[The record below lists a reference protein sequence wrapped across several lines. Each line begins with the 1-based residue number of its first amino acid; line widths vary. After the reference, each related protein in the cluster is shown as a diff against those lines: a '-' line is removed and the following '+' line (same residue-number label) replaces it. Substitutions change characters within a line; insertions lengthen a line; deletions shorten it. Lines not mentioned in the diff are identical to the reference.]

1 MAVLLQTALKM
12 PTPPLWIVVLAAG
25 AGTRLAS
32 VTEGIPKQFWSID
45 GGPSLVEQTVE
56 RLGHLA
62 TPERTLTVINRCHE
76 RHVSRLAGV
85 AALGRLVAQ
94 PCDRGTATGIALA
107 LATILESAPDA
118 IVLLTPSDHGV
129 ARPRL
134 FRKGVDEGVAA
145 VRAGRAGIVLFG
157 VEPDAAHVDY
167 GWIALRRG
175 RHEHDGIQDV
185 ATFVE
190 KPGPIEAAR
199 LLTAGAVWNTMVLVA
214 RASALFDLYRRFLP
228 ELADALVPL
237 SRVPADRRE
246 EYLTELYARL
256 PSTDFS
262 SDVLSPAKG
271 LAVYTWPA
279 SVGWSDLGTP
289 ERLARWLASD
299 AQSIDRRLPAFSSRP
314 VNTQVA

>member
-45 GGPSLVEQTVE
+45 RGPSLVEQTVE
-56 RLGHLA
+56 RLGHMA
-62 TPERTLTVINRCHE
+62 TPERTVTVINRCHE
-76 RHVSRLAGV
+76 RFVSRLAGA
-85 AALGRLVAQ
+85 AALGRLIVQ

-134 FRKGVDEGVAA
+134 LQEGVSEGVAA

-157 VEPDAAHVDY
+157 VEPDAAQDDY
-167 GWIALRRG
+167 GWIAPRRAPE
-175 RHEHDGIQDV
+175 RDRIQDV
-185 ATFVE
+185 AAFVE
-190 KPGPIEAAR
+190 KPGPLEAAR
-199 LLTAGAVWNTMVLVA
+199 LLNAGAVWNTMVLVA

-246 EYLTELYARL
+246 AYLTELYARL

-271 LAVYTWPA
+271 LTVYTWPA

-289 ERLARWLASD
+289 QRLARWLASD
-299 AQSIDRRLPAFSSRP
+299 AQSIDRRLSAFSSQP
-314 VNTQVA
+314 VGTQVA